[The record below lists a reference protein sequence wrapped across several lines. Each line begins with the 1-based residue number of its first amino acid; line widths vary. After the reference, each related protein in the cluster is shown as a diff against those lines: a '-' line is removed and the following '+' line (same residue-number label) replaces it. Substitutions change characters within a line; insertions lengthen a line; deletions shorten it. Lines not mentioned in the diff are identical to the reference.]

1 MKFARTYSA
10 PGDPYAGIEF
20 EPRTSRIVNPDGKL
34 VFEAKDVAIPT
45 GWSQVATDI
54 LAQKYFRKAGVPDKT
69 IRVAE
74 EGVPEWLWRSEPAD
88 DAKFV
93 GESDAR
99 QVFNRLAGCWTYWG
113 FKHGYFDTEFEA
125 RAYYDEMCAMLARQ
139 IGAPNSPQWFNT
151 GLHWAYGISGPAQGH
166 YYVDPKTGV
175 LSESTSAYE
184 HPAPHACLPYD
195 ARVMTPD
202 GPVPIGSIVE
212 NDLVGLQVY
221 DETGLTRVVATAY
234 NGVKP
239 VYRVR
244 LSNGNT
250 IEATGDHLVL
260 ACDEHQGK
268 RSWREVQA
276 LKPGMR
282 LIQRTDTPLVVIA
295 ATGAA
300 IAAPPQ
306 PPADPGCATFGPLR
320 TRDWNVVFEGSKGDE
335 TRAAQT
341 GDEIIAAVEPIGEAD
356 VYDIQ
361 TESHT
366 FLTNNVVVHNCF
378 IQSVTDDLVNE
389 GGIMDLWVREARIFK
404 YGSGCVSERA
414 FVPIVGRGLVRIGE
428 LFREVSRGRAVH
440 DFDGS
445 GRYVD
450 VGDLGL
456 RTFSADRTT
465 GRIVED
471 AIDRVWTYDVARED
485 KRTVR
490 FDTGARATVSAWHP
504 FMVWNGE
511 EIVERRAD
519 ALRPGE
525 AVLGPTQDV
534 RRLLDAAS
542 SPERITYNVTR
553 FRSNE
558 IHHVDVDA
566 DIAWLTGYFLGDGNL
581 MRQRREHRRS
591 YGTYFYDDLR
601 LRFFDEDREPLERV
615 QRILAERFG
624 AKSSVRADGTQ
635 GRPTKCLS
643 LTCTRAAATAFFA
656 AAVSEPGSKT
666 YTLSVPSFIRRAGAA
681 VQEAFLAGLVD
692 ADGTVDGGRATA
704 TSVCRPFVEEVAAMA
719 SLLGIGG
726 GVVSNGGYHMA
737 TVVRRSAP
745 SQRRTWFVSQLET
758 PRHRDALARDD
769 DRGFRRYCMPLV
781 ESIGD
786 RVFPRAEGEWLHA
799 DVGGERFHVGRL
811 VYEGLVNPQKLLAAI
826 SRMPESAVDTDV
838 ERARIVA
845 EGVAFVVSVDDVEED
860 VPFNDLTTRRT
871 NTYLAGENALVA
883 IHNTGSNFSR
893 VRGEGEKLSGGGTS
907 SGLMSFLKVGDRA
920 AGAIKSGGT
929 TRRAAKMVCLD
940 LDHPDIEEFITWKV
954 TEEQKVSDLVTGS
967 ITCEKH
973 LNTIMKAA
981 NDESLPASARLDPA
995 LNTGLKTAIRS
1006 ALSVGIPQANIQY
1019 ALDYAKQGYKEL
1031 IIETYD
1037 TNWDSKA
1044 YGTVSGQNSNNS
1056 VRIPNDFF
1064 ARLDAD
1070 QTWDLIPRRAKYGD
1084 GGTSKIKVVPAADLW
1099 EKIALAAWQCADP
1112 GLQFDTTINEW
1123 HTCPADGRIEASN
1136 PCSEYLFLD
1145 DTACNLSSLNLVQ
1158 FLDSAGHFDPRRFAE
1173 ACRIWTFTL
1182 EISVLMAQ
1190 FPSKVIA
1197 QKSYDFRTLGLGY
1210 ANMGTLLM
1218 RMGLP
1223 YDSEEGF
1230 GWCAAISA
1238 LMTGVAY
1245 KTSAEMARELGP
1257 FPKYDTNADHMGRV
1271 LRNHRRA
1278 AYAAPNDQYEELTI
1292 KPVAHTPTLFTQET
1306 WALARSIWDNAL
1318 AIGEVAGYRNAQ
1330 VTCIAPTGCL
1340 VGDSLVATDRGLMRL
1355 NRLGDVDGEKW
1366 QEVDFRVLTDDG
1378 EQQATKFFINGVEPT
1393 RRITTAGGYVIEGTP
1408 THRIKVVDPET
1419 GDLIWKRF
1427 AEISAQDVV
1436 ALSMNALAG
1445 QPRNVALPPLGEEYW
1460 TADFTT
1466 RVPRTMT
1473 PELAELVGY
1482 FMGDGS
1488 LHAKGLRFCVARG
1501 DKDVLDHLT
1510 ESIRKLFGIEP
1521 IATSK
1526 GGYVEL
1532 AAHSVSLTFWW
1543 EACGFAKLPP
1553 AADHRGKGYVA
1564 RVPDAVLATNDP
1576 AVYGAFIRGVFEA
1589 DGTVTNGAACW
1600 STVNKT
1606 FSADVK
1612 SLMLALGVP
1621 TSTKTDITGWG
1632 QSDLYVLRVRNASY
1646 APAFVE
1652 RIGFIGARK
1661 HGAVTLCDSWQGT
1674 KGDRVFLPDALLRS
1688 LITTDSDLYSRAQL
1702 YRYRH
1707 EGAISRATA
1716 TALLDRAEHP
1726 RVATA
1731 SQFFYDSVATNED
1744 GGEQLTY
1751 DLSVPANVTYI
1762 ANGFVSHN
1770 TIGLVMDCDTTGI
1783 EPDFALVKF
1792 KKLAGGGYFKIVNQ
1806 SVGPA
1811 LRRLG
1816 YNNEQIAA
1824 IEIFAK
1830 GTNTLE
1836 GTPHINKA
1844 TLKAKGFDDAT
1855 VAKVESQ
1862 LLGAFEIGFVF
1873 NQHVLGDDFCREKL
1887 GMTDAQL
1894 ADWNYSILRDALGF
1908 TQSQIEEAS
1917 DVICGRMTLEGA
1929 PFLKEEHLPVF
1940 DCATPCGK
1948 HGARYIRPLGHVDMM
1963 AAAQPFISGALSK
1976 TINLPQTATI
1986 ADVKD
1991 AYRYSWEKMV
2001 KAVALYRDGSKLSQP
2016 LAASYDVGGSE
2027 EAERPQAAYEGPVR
2041 VAERLVYRYIAKR
2054 RRMPDRRGGYTQK
2067 AVIGGH
2073 KVYLRTGEY
2082 DDKSIGEIFIDMH
2095 KEGAAF
2101 RSLMNNFAIAVSL
2114 GLQHGVPLEEYVDAF
2129 TFTRFEP
2136 NGPVVGHANIKMAT
2150 SILDY
2155 IFRELAV
2162 SYLGR
2167 YDLAQVQPSQ
2177 ALDAMGPEP
2186 EYIGEEDT
2194 GEVHFVAPVAIAPR
2208 ASSPSATAFVTRAP
2222 EPVAVMASAPSAG
2235 PAKGQVVA
2243 AKAREAIAKGYSGDA
2258 CTQCGQFTLVRN
2270 GTCLK
2275 CDSCGTT
2282 SGCS

>member
-69 IRVAE
+69 VRVAE
-74 EGVPEWLWRSEPAD
+74 DGVPEWLWRSEPAS

-113 FKHGYFDTEFEA
+113 FKPGYFDTEFEA

-221 DETGLTRVVATAY
+221 DETGVTRVVATAY
-234 NGVKP
+234 NGVKR

-244 LSNGNT
+244 LSNGNA

-260 ACDEHQGK
+260 ASDEHKGT

-282 LIQRTDTPLVVIA
+282 LIQRTDTPLIA
-295 ATGAA
+295 VASSGSAVAT
-300 IAAPPQ
+300 PPKR
-306 PPADPGCATFGPLR
+306 PTDLGCETFSPLR
-320 TRDWNVVFEGSKGDE
+320 TRDWNGVFEGREGDADHVPRTE
-335 TRAAQT
+335 DEVVAAI
-341 GDEIIAAVEPIGEAD
+341 EAIGETD
-356 VYDIQ
+356 VYDIE

-378 IQSVTDDLVNE
+378 IQSVSDDLVNE

-404 YGSGCVSERA
+404 YGSG
-414 FVPIVGRGLVRIGE
+414 
-428 LFREVSRGRAVH
+428 
-440 DFDGS
+440 S
-445 GRYVD
+445 G
-450 VGDLGL
+450 
-456 RTFSADRTT
+456 
-465 GRIVED
+465 
-471 AIDRVWTYDVARED
+471 
-485 KRTVR
+485 
-490 FDTGARATVSAWHP
+490 
-504 FMVWNGE
+504 
-511 EIVERRAD
+511 
-519 ALRPGE
+519 
-525 AVLGPTQDV
+525 
-534 RRLLDAAS
+534 
-542 SPERITYNVTR
+542 
-553 FRSNE
+553 
-558 IHHVDVDA
+558 
-566 DIAWLTGYFLGDGNL
+566 
-581 MRQRREHRRS
+581 
-591 YGTYFYDDLR
+591 
-601 LRFFDEDREPLERV
+601 
-615 QRILAERFG
+615 
-624 AKSSVRADGTQ
+624 
-635 GRPTKCLS
+635 
-643 LTCTRAAATAFFA
+643 
-656 AAVSEPGSKT
+656 
-666 YTLSVPSFIRRAGAA
+666 
-681 VQEAFLAGLVD
+681 
-692 ADGTVDGGRATA
+692 
-704 TSVCRPFVEEVAAMA
+704 
-719 SLLGIGG
+719 
-726 GVVSNGGYHMA
+726 
-737 TVVRRSAP
+737 
-745 SQRRTWFVSQLET
+745 
-758 PRHRDALARDD
+758 
-769 DRGFRRYCMPLV
+769 
-781 ESIGD
+781 
-786 RVFPRAEGEWLHA
+786 
-799 DVGGERFHVGRL
+799 
-811 VYEGLVNPQKLLAAI
+811 
-826 SRMPESAVDTDV
+826 
-838 ERARIVA
+838 
-845 EGVAFVVSVDDVEED
+845 
-860 VPFNDLTTRRT
+860 T
-871 NTYLAGENALVA
+871 NY
-883 IHNTGSNFSR
+883 SR
-893 VRGEGEKLSGGGTS
+893 VRSAGEKLSGGGTS

-973 LNTIMKAA
+973 LNAIMKAA

-995 LNTGLKTAIRS
+995 LNAGLKSAIRA
-1006 ALSVGIPQANIQY
+1006 ALSVGIPPANLQY

-1070 QTWDLIPRRAKYGD
+1070 QTWDLIPRSSKYGH
-1084 GGTSKIKVVPAADLW
+1084 GGTAKIKVVPASDLW

-1123 HTCPADGRIEASN
+1123 HTCPSDGRIEASN
-1136 PCSEYLFLD
+1136 PCVTGETLIATAAGLKRADDLIGIPFVALIDGERHRSDVRGFYETGIKPVYRLIDSSGETLVRITGNHPVLTIADDGVEQWQSVDALTVGSRLALHDNSLGGHEQVASLRRRGLAKQHAVAIPVAPNNATRVSTSPRSYVLLAAKIADGTDRVFDCTIPSKSAFDANGLYVHNCSEYMFLD
-1145 DTACNLSSLNLVQ
+1145 DTSCNLSSLNLVK
-1158 FLDSAGHFDPRRFAE
+1158 FLDDAGHFDPRRFAD

-1190 FPSKVIA
+1190 FPSKVVA

-1218 RMGLP
+1218 HMGLP

-1238 LMTGVAY
+1238 LMTGAAY

-1257 FPKYDTNADHMGRV
+1257 FPKYDGNADDMGRV

-1278 AYAAPNDQYEELTI
+1278 AYAASNDDYEELTI
-1292 KPVAHTPTLFTQET
+1292 KPTTHAPTLFTQET

-1340 VGDSLVATDRGLMRL
+1340 VGNALVATDRGFMRL
-1355 NRLGDVDGEKW
+1355 NRLGNVDGDKWQDVDFK
-1366 QEVDFRVLTDDG
+1366 VLTDDG
-1378 EQQATKFFINGVEPT
+1378 EQRATKFFVNGVEAT
-1393 RRITTAGGYVIEGTP
+1393 RRITTASGYVIQGTP
-1408 THRIKVVDPET
+1408 THRIKVVDPDT
-1419 GDLIWKRF
+1419 GDLTWKRF
-1427 AEISAQDVV
+1427 ADISSEDIV
-1436 ALSMNALAG
+1436 ALSMDALAG
-1445 QPRNVALPPLGEEYW
+1445 QPRSVALPPLGEEYW
-1460 TADFTT
+1460 IADYTT
-1466 RVPRTMT
+1466 RVPRVMT
-1473 PELAELVGY
+1473 PQLAELVGY

-1488 LHAKGLRFCVARG
+1488 LHAKGLRFCVSAE
-1501 DKDVLDHLT
+1501 DNDVLLRLT
-1510 ESIRKLFGIEP
+1510 ESIRDLFGISA
-1521 IATSK
+1521 IATPK

-1532 AAHSVSLTFWW
+1532 AAHSVALTMWW
-1543 EACGFAKLPP
+1543 EACGFTKLLPSE
-1553 AADHRGKGYVA
+1553 DHRGKGYVA

-1576 AVYGAFIRGVFEA
+1576 ATYGAFIRGVFEA

-1606 FSADVK
+1606 FSEDVK
-1612 SLMLALGVP
+1612 TLMLALGVP
-1621 TSTKTDITGWG
+1621 TKTKIDTMGWG

-1646 APAFVE
+1646 APAFVA
-1652 RIGFIGARK
+1652 RIGFMGARK
-1661 HGAVTLCDSWQGT
+1661 QNAVTLRDSWQGK
-1674 KGDRVFLPDALLRS
+1674 KGERVFLPDALVRS
-1688 LITTDSDLYSRAQL
+1688 LVSTSSDLYSRTQL
-1702 YRYRH
+1702 YRYRND
-1707 EGAISRATA
+1707 GAISRATA
-1716 TALLDRAEHP
+1716 TALLDRTEHP
-1726 RVATA
+1726 TVATA
-1731 SQFFYDSVATNED
+1731 LQFYYDTVAKNED

-1806 SVGPA
+1806 SVEPA

-1873 NQHVLGDDFCREKL
+1873 NQHVLGEEFCREKL

-1948 HGARYIRPLGHVDMM
+1948 HGARFIRPLAHVDMM
-1963 AAAQPFISGALSK
+1963 AAAQPFVSGAISK

-2016 LAASYDVGGSE
+2016 LAASYDVGGPE
-2027 EAERPQAAYEGPVR
+2027 EAEQPQAAYEGPVR

-2194 GEVHFVAPVAIAPR
+2194 GEVHYVGPVAIALR
-2208 ASSPSATAFVTRAP
+2208 ASSPSASAVVTRVP
-2222 EPVAVMASAPSAG
+2222 EPVAVVASAPSAG

>member
-1 MKFARTYSA
+1 MKFSRTYSA
-10 PGDPYAGIEF
+10 PGEPYAGVEF
-20 EPRTSRIVNPDGKL
+20 EPRTSRIVNPDGKV
-34 VFEAKDVAIPT
+34 VFEAKDIAIPA

-54 LAQKYFRKAGVPDKT
+54 IAQKYFRKAGVPDKT
-69 IRVAE
+69 VRVAE
-74 EGVPEWLWRSEPAD
+74 DGIPEWLWRSEPAS

-93 GESDAR
+93 GEDDAR

-113 FKHGYFDTEFEA
+113 FMHGYFDSEFEA

-139 IGAPNSPQWFNT
+139 IGAANSPQWFNT

-195 ARVMTPD
+195 AQVTTPD
-202 GPVPIGSIVE
+202 GPVAIGSIVD

-221 DETGLTRVVATAY
+221 DETGVTRVVATAY

-239 VYRVR
+239 VYRIG
-244 LSNGNT
+244 LSNGNA

-260 ACDEHQGK
+260 ACDGHKGK
-268 RSWREVQA
+268 RYWREVQA

-282 LIQRTDTPLVVIA
+282 LIQRTDTSVA
-295 ATGAA
+295 MTETAFAKSA
-300 IAAPPQ
+300 IGTSA
-306 PPADPGCATFGPLR
+306 GPELGHMYAHE
-320 TRDWNVVFEGSKGDE
+320 W
-335 TRAAQT
+335 RAALQET
-341 GDEIIAAVEPIGEAD
+341 ELDTRRVVRDCDVVVASIERIGETD
-356 VYDIQ
+356 VYDIE
-361 TESHT
+361 TKSHS
-366 FLTNNVVVHNCF
+366 FLTNSVVVHNCF
-378 IQSVTDDLVNE
+378 IQSVSDDLVNE

-404 YGSGCVSERA
+404 YGSG
-414 FVPIVGRGLVRIGE
+414 
-428 LFREVSRGRAVH
+428 
-440 DFDGS
+440 S
-445 GRYVD
+445 G
-450 VGDLGL
+450 
-456 RTFSADRTT
+456 T
-465 GRIVED
+465 
-471 AIDRVWTYDVARED
+471 
-485 KRTVR
+485 
-490 FDTGARATVSAWHP
+490 
-504 FMVWNGE
+504 
-511 EIVERRAD
+511 
-519 ALRPGE
+519 
-525 AVLGPTQDV
+525 
-534 RRLLDAAS
+534 
-542 SPERITYNVTR
+542 
-553 FRSNE
+553 
-558 IHHVDVDA
+558 
-566 DIAWLTGYFLGDGNL
+566 
-581 MRQRREHRRS
+581 
-591 YGTYFYDDLR
+591 
-601 LRFFDEDREPLERV
+601 
-615 QRILAERFG
+615 
-624 AKSSVRADGTQ
+624 
-635 GRPTKCLS
+635 
-643 LTCTRAAATAFFA
+643 
-656 AAVSEPGSKT
+656 
-666 YTLSVPSFIRRAGAA
+666 
-681 VQEAFLAGLVD
+681 
-692 ADGTVDGGRATA
+692 
-704 TSVCRPFVEEVAAMA
+704 
-719 SLLGIGG
+719 
-726 GVVSNGGYHMA
+726 
-737 TVVRRSAP
+737 
-745 SQRRTWFVSQLET
+745 
-758 PRHRDALARDD
+758 
-769 DRGFRRYCMPLV
+769 
-781 ESIGD
+781 
-786 RVFPRAEGEWLHA
+786 
-799 DVGGERFHVGRL
+799 
-811 VYEGLVNPQKLLAAI
+811 
-826 SRMPESAVDTDV
+826 
-838 ERARIVA
+838 
-845 EGVAFVVSVDDVEED
+845 
-860 VPFNDLTTRRT
+860 
-871 NTYLAGENALVA
+871 
-883 IHNTGSNFSR
+883 NFSR
-893 VRGEGEKLSGGGTS
+893 VRSAGEKLSGGGTS

-973 LNTIMKAA
+973 LNAIMKAG
-981 NDESLPASARLDPA
+981 NDESLPESARLDPT
-995 LNTGLKTAIRS
+995 LNAGLKTAIRA

-1019 ALDYAKQGYKEL
+1019 TLDYAKQGYKEL
-1031 IIETYD
+1031 FIETYD

-1070 QTWDLIPRRAKYGD
+1070 QTWDLIPRRSKYGD
-1084 GGTSKIKVVPAADLW
+1084 GGTAKIKVVPAAELW

-1112 GLQFDTTINEW
+1112 GVQFDTTINEW
-1123 HTCPADGRIEASN
+1123 HTCPSDGRIEASN
-1136 PCSEYLFLD
+1136 PCVTGDTLIATAVGLKRADDLLGVPFAALIDGEHHASDSRGFYETGVKPIYRLIDSSGETLVRITSNHPVLTVNDDGSDEWKLVADLATGSRLALHRDTLGGHGHIEALRRRGVVYESALAANTAPNARPASLSSRPFVILAAKIADGIERVFDCTIPGKSAFDANGLYVHNCSEYMFLD
-1145 DTACNLSSLNLVQ
+1145 DTSCNLSSLNLVK
-1158 FLDSAGHFDPRRFAE
+1158 FLDNSGHFDPRRFAD

-1190 FPSKVIA
+1190 FPSKVVA

-1218 RMGLP
+1218 QMGLP

-1238 LMTGVAY
+1238 LMTAAGY
-1245 KTSAEMARELGP
+1245 KASAEMARELGP
-1257 FPKYDTNADHMGRV
+1257 FPKYDNNAEHMGRV

-1278 AYAAPNDQYEELTI
+1278 AYAASNDEYEELTV
-1292 KPVAHTPTLFTQET
+1292 KPTTHAPTLFTQET

-1340 VGDSLVATDRGLMRL
+1340 TGDALVATDRGLMRL
-1355 NRLGDVDGEKW
+1355 NRLGNVDGDKW
-1366 QEVDFRVLTDDG
+1366 QDVNFNVLTDDG
-1378 EQQATKFFINGVEPT
+1378 EQRATKFFINGVEPT
-1393 RRITTAGGYVIEGTP
+1393 RRITTANGYVIQGTP
-1408 THRIKVVDPET
+1408 THRIKVVDPAT
-1419 GDLIWKRF
+1419 GDLQWKRF
-1427 AEISAQDVV
+1427 ADVKADDVV
-1436 ALSMNALAG
+1436 ALSMDALAG
-1445 QPRNVALPPLGEEYW
+1445 QPRAVGLPPLGEEYW
-1460 TADFTT
+1460 TADYTT
-1466 RVPRTMT
+1466 RVPRTVT

-1488 LHAKGLRFCVARG
+1488 LHAKGLRFCVAR
-1501 DKDVLDHLT
+1501 DDEDVLLHLG
-1510 ESIRKLFGIEP
+1510 ESISNLFGIEA
-1521 IATSK
+1521 IATPK
-1526 GGYVEL
+1526 GGYTEL
-1532 AAHSVSLTFWW
+1532 AAHSVPLTCWW

-1553 AADHRGKGYVA
+1553 TEDHRGKGYVA
-1564 RVPDAVLATNDP
+1564 RIPDAILATNDP
-1576 AVYGAFIRGVFEA
+1576 AVYAAFVRGVFEA
-1589 DGTVTNGAACW
+1589 DGTVTSGGASW

-1606 FSADVK
+1606 FSTDVK
-1612 SLMLALGVP
+1612 TVMLALGIP
-1621 TSTKTDITGWG
+1621 TSTKIDISGWG
-1632 QSDLYVLRVRNASY
+1632 QSELYVARVRNASY
-1646 APAFVE
+1646 ASAFVE
-1652 RIGFIGARK
+1652 RIGFIGSRK
-1661 HGAVTLCDSWQGT
+1661 HNAVSVRSNWQGT
-1674 KGDRVFLPDALLRS
+1674 KGDRVFLPDSLVRS
-1688 LITTDSDLYSRAQL
+1688 LVTTDSDLYARTQL
-1702 YRYRH
+1702 YRHRH
-1707 EGAISRATA
+1707 DGAISRATA
-1716 TALLDRAEHP
+1716 TALLERTEHP
-1726 RVATA
+1726 AVASA
-1731 SQFFYDSVATNED
+1731 LQFFYDSVSSNED

-1751 DLSVPANVTYI
+1751 DLSVPANVTYF
-1762 ANGFVSHN
+1762 ANGFISHN

-1806 SVGPA
+1806 SVEPA

-1816 YNNEQIAA
+1816 YNNDQIAA
-1824 IEIFAK
+1824 IETFAK

-1855 VAKVESQ
+1855 IAKVESQ

-1873 NQHVLGDDFCREKL
+1873 NQHVLGEEFCREKL

-1948 HGARYIRPLGHVDMM
+1948 HGARFIRPLAHVDMM
-1963 AAAQPFISGALSK
+1963 AAAQPFVSGAISK
-1976 TINLPQTATI
+1976 TINMPQTATI
-1986 ADVKD
+1986 ADVKE
-1991 AYRYSWEKMV
+1991 AYRYSWERMI

-2027 EAERPQAAYEGPVR
+2027 ELDQPQTAYEGPVR
-2041 VAERLVYRYIAKR
+2041 IAERLVYRYIAKR
-2054 RRMPDRRGGYTQK
+2054 RRMPDRRVGYTQK

-2082 DDKSIGEIFIDMH
+2082 DDKSLGEIFIDMH

-2186 EYIGEEDT
+2186 EYIGEEDS
-2194 GEVHFVAPVAIAPR
+2194 GEVHYVAPVAIAPR
-2208 ASSPSATAFVTRAP
+2208 ASSPSAAALVTRVP
-2222 EPVAVMASAPSAG
+2222 EPVGAVASAQSTG
-2235 PAKGQVVA
+2235 PAKGQIVA